1 MVYKSL
7 KLIIIYLFIGSINLN
22 ANIIF
27 SKKDI
32 SISKIEFDFYKDI
45 FNQQNNEGLNKNQI
59 IKKIYLIKS
68 TILFYKK
75 NNPEILEI
83 IDNKIMGNSIETKQL
98 DNLEINYLRYTTL
111 SNEFLINYFRNEFK
125 IQDLEIVISN
135 FNKLNLPLSLDKCLT
150 IIRTHDLKDN
160 YSFYENFYYNLMNN
174 TKNFTAQIDDK
185 DYYICINSSTF
196 EIIEKEIIIYIQNK
210 SKKKFDN
217 FLYEK
222 LN

>member
-27 SKKDI
+27 NKKDI
-32 SISKIEFDFYKDI
+32 SISEIEFDFYKDI

-83 IDNKIMGNSIETKQL
+83 IDNNIMENSNKTKQL

-111 SNEFLINYFRNEFK
+111 
-125 IQDLEIVISN
+125 
-135 FNKLNLPLSLDKCLT
+135 
-150 IIRTHDLKDN
+150 
-160 YSFYENFYYNLMNN
+160 
-174 TKNFTAQIDDK
+174 
-185 DYYICINSSTF
+185 
-196 EIIEKEIIIYIQNK
+196 
-210 SKKKFDN
+210 
-217 FLYEK
+217 
-222 LN
+222 